1 MKNDIVN
8 QMKKF
13 TKEDFAARFAPLE
26 QKRETP
32 LKIGIVSDTHGS
44 AFAVERAMEKLNGV
58 DALLHLGD
66 VADDAA
72 AMARRAPDVP
82 CAWVRGNCDPFF
94 AAPQELTLTIGG
106 VKILMVHGHEDGVK
120 YDLMNLYYHALECEA
135 RVALY
140 GHTHVS
146 NIDRQ
151 GNVWLVNPGSAAR
164 PRMGRAPSCALLEI
178 ENGKAYPGVVLL

>member
-8 QMKKF
+8 QMTKF

-44 AFAVERAMEKLNGV
+44 AFAVERALDKLNGV

-72 AMARRAPDVP
+72 AMSRRAPDVP

-120 YDLMNLYYHALECEA
+120 YDLMNLYYHALECGA

>member
-8 QMKKF
+8 QMTKF

-72 AMARRAPDVP
+72 AMARR
-82 CAWVRGNCDPFF
+82 
-94 AAPQELTLTIGG
+94 
-106 VKILMVHGHEDGVK
+106 
-120 YDLMNLYYHALECEA
+120 
-135 RVALY
+135 
-140 GHTHVS
+140 
-146 NIDRQ
+146 
-151 GNVWLVNPGSAAR
+151 
-164 PRMGRAPSCALLEI
+164 
-178 ENGKAYPGVVLL
+178 